1 MNNPKIL
8 ILGSLSYVG
17 TFLVKYLEINHDV
30 QTLEKITNKRLDLNE
45 QNIEILIPEFNKY
58 DLIINLIHD
67 HSNNIKK
74 IYTLII

>member
-30 QTLEKITNKRLDLNE
+30 QTLEKITNKRLDLDQ
-45 QNIEILIPEFNKY
+45 QNIEILIPEFDKY
-58 DLIINLIHD
+58 D
-67 HSNNIKK
+67 
-74 IYTLII
+74 